1 MGSTDEVTH
10 QDMLA
15 PDCYP
20 HAPQASWAGYFML
33 QLEDCML
40 LDLHAVGWG
49 EGPIALVTPLNAS
62 RVTVGFKKATFSAPI
77 LPM

>member
-1 MGSTDEVTH
+1 MPLG
-10 QDMLA
+10 
-15 PDCYP
+15 C
-20 HAPQASWAGYFML
+20 
-33 QLEDCML
+33 L
-40 LDLHAVGWG
+40 LPVAVRRLHAVGWS